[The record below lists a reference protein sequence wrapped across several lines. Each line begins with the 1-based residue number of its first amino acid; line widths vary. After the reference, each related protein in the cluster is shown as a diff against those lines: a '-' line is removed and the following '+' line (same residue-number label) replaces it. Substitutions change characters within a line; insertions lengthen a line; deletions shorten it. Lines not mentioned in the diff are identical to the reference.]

1 MSKKYSAYLL
11 LVLATLFWSG
21 NFIVGKFA
29 TLFQIPP
36 LTLNVFRWI
45 SVWLILM
52 PFTYKEI
59 YNNLPIIK
67 KNWLVISFMGVITI
81 STFNSVVYF
90 ALNYTQVI
98 NAVLVL
104 AAIPAATIIFSALM
118 KIERTNIFQLF
129 GLFLSIIGIGSIISN
144 GDIQKILSLSFNKG
158 DLWMLVCVFTWALYS
173 TLLKKNKF
181 KFSQFSLIQLM
192 VSVGVLFLIPQFF
205 YEQSIGLEVNFNKA
219 FFLILF
225 YVVIFPAIAAYYCWQ
240 KGIEII
246 GPNRASMFIQL
257 MPLFSAVMAIII
269 FNEKFEL
276 YHFTGAAFIVSG
288 IYLSNKKTND

>member
-1 MSKKYSAYLL
+1 LSKKNLAYLL
-11 LVLATLFWSG
+11 LTLSVFFWAG

-29 TLFQIPP
+29 TLFEIPP

-45 SVWLILM
+45 SVWFILI

-59 YNNLPIIK
+59 FMNIAYIK
-67 KNWLVISFMGVITI
+67 KNFLVISFMGVITI

-104 AAIPAATIIFSALM
+104 AAIPALTIILSSLM
-118 KIERTNIFQLF
+118 KIEKTNLFQIF
-129 GLFLSIIGIGSIISN
+129 GLFLSIVGIGAIISN
-144 GDIQKILSLSFNKG
+144 GELQRIISLNFNKG
-158 DLWMLVCVFTWALYS
+158 DLWMLVCVLSWALYS
-173 TLLKKNKF
+173 TLLKKYQLKI
-181 KFSQFSLIQLM
+181 SQFSLIQLM
-192 VSVGVLFLIPQFF
+192 VSVGILFLIPQFF
-205 YEQSIGLEVNFNKA
+205 YEQSIGLDVNFNKA

-240 KGIEII
+240 KGVEII
-246 GPNRASMFIQL
+246 GPNRATMFIQL

-269 FNEKFEL
+269 FNEKSEL
-276 YHFTGAAFIVSG
+276 YHFAGAIFIVSG
-288 IYLSNKKTND
+288 IYLSNKKIND